1 MGWFWGQRRTIGDR
15 CFGIYDKVAC
25 CRCGG
30 DAHISRRTPHP
41 DRGSGF
47 ELQTFTCR
55 LCEHEQTR
63 VADHAGDVLRAG

>member
-1 MGWFWGQRRTIGDR
+1 MGWFWGQRRAIGDR

-25 CRCGG
+25 GRCGG

-41 DRGSGF
+41 DRGTGF

-55 LCEHEQTR
+55 LASMSRRGSPTT
-63 VADHAGDVLRAG
+63 AAT